1 MSNESMHIAVAGL
14 HLTGQP
20 LNHQLVS
27 LGATLVKTCRTS
39 ASYAMYLIEDEKGK
53 KPGLVRLPDGK
64 TGNAYEIEIWSLP
77 IENVGK
83 FLSFIPAPLGLGTL
97 TLEDGSAVK
106 GFICEHRVME
116 EGKDI
121 SGFPGW
127 KSFMANANDNKKTA
141 L

>member
-1 MSNESMHIAVAGL
+1 MDIAVAGL

-20 LNHQLVS
+20 LNHQLIT
-27 LGATLVKTCRTS
+27 LGGKFVRSCGTAARYK
-39 ASYAMYLIEDEKGK
+39 MFLIEDEKGK
-53 KPGLVRLPDGK
+53 KPGLLRMASGK
-64 TGNAYEIEIWSLP
+64 PGFTYSVEVWSLP

-83 FLSFIPAPLGLGTL
+83 FLSFIPAPLGLGTIDL
-97 TLEDGSAVK
+97 DDGTSVK

-127 KSFMANANDNKKTA
+127 KVFLESLK
-141 L
+141 